1 MNYLRLNMTTPQKVV
16 LLACGSFN
24 PPTNMHLRMFELGR
38 DHLQRGGKYNV
49 IAGIMSPVSDGYNKK
64 DLVSAKHRCAM
75 VKLAIKS
82 SKWIRMDTWEC
93 EQPDWTETA
102 KVLSHH
108 QLLLDNQANTQ
119 VKFTPSKK
127 RKKDKRNEE
136 FIDRVNSPSQTNN
149 KEESEHENVQLKL
162 LCGGDLLESF
172 AVPGL
177 WADDDI
183 EEIVKKYGLVCVTRN
198 GSDPRKFIYE
208 SDVLSRNQ
216 DNIHIVTEWIQNEIS
231 STKIRRALRRDESV
245 KYLIQDSVID
255 YIREHELYGLKCDK
269 IICEKC
275 QNNYLEGF
283 GSWDRTIFICF
294 RCQKRDNDC
303 DEDTKMEESFFINLR
318 TAFSHVGVGVRRVQ
332 EILAGGKK
340 HCLYHD
346 GQQLYGYGYAVFSLK
361 AITYVEHILRKK
373 FLVQEKRDMFNTGC
387 LLLGMED
394 AQLQDEF
401 RNDNCK
407 AELYIGNVLMPE
419 ALLAILQVVTDLDDK
434 GADRYCQLTVNKSRN
449 QAVLDGMKMSI
460 TVKREL
466 TRQKQ
471 STL

>member
-255 YIREHELYGLKCDK
+255 YIREHELYGLKCDNK
-269 IICEKC
+269 YIEKATPSPMSDIIEYVDDGLPNESITIISTRESLSRSPRRSVEK
-275 QNNYLEGF
+275 LERT
-283 GSWDRTIFICF
+283 SSSVSMSPRRLLSSSAKLSRSSSPSSSPKRMVDDDEPESDRSNSPKTTPVCMSDIGTI
-294 RCQKRDNDC
+294 
-303 DEDTKMEESFFINLR
+303 
-318 TAFSHVGVGVRRVQ
+318 VRRVRNYNLHGIFQ
-332 EILAGGKK
+332 PKK
-340 HCLYHD
+340 I
-346 GQQLYGYGYAVFSLK
+346 QPK
-361 AITYVEHILRKK
+361 
-373 FLVQEKRDMFNTGC
+373 
-387 LLLGMED
+387 
-394 AQLQDEF
+394 
-401 RNDNCK
+401 
-407 AELYIGNVLMPE
+407 
-419 ALLAILQVVTDLDDK
+419 
-434 GADRYCQLTVNKSRN
+434 
-449 QAVLDGMKMSI
+449 
-460 TVKREL
+460 
-466 TRQKQ
+466 
-471 STL
+471 